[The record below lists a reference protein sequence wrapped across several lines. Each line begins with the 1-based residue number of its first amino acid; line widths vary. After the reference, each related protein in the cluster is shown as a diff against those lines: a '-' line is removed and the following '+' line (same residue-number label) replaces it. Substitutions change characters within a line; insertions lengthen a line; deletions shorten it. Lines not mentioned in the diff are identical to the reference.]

1 MKLFIEIRY
10 YGPNVWQW
18 KVEYDG
24 RVYVGHSGTYEY
36 IIEDV
41 RAKMGAAFPV
51 WTTIAPSVSGD
62 NDVEKA

>member
-1 MKLFIEIRY
+1 MRLFIEIRY

-24 RVYVGHSGTYEY
+24 RIYVGHSGTYEY

-41 RAKMGAAFPV
+41 RAKMGAAFPL
-51 WTTIAPSVSGD
+51 S
-62 NDVEKA
+62 